1 MIHIKKCTKINIH
14 FPDYNGKELMDIF
27 MTFMNKHQFTI
38 SSDAYDLLSE
48 NISDEDLN
56 KFTSE
61 DIEVYING

>member
-1 MIHIKKCTKINIH
+1 
-14 FPDYNGKELMDIF
+14 MDIF

-38 SSDAYDLLSE
+38 SSDAYDLFSE

>member
-1 MIHIKKCTKINIH
+1 
-14 FPDYNGKELMDIF
+14 MDIF
-27 MTFMNKHQFTI
+27 MAFMNKHQFTI